1 MNLKP
6 SFLSII
12 GAVACL
18 LPITSLMAQDHDFLT
33 PNEVDQIRET
43 QEPNER
49 LELYLH
55 FARQRMDLVEH
66 YLANEKPGRSIF
78 IHNALGDYSQIIEAI
93 DSVSDDALRHKLVID
108 KGLDAVANNEKE
120 FLDQLSKIENS
131 NPKDLD
137 RYKFVLD
144 DAIETTSDSRDLAM
158 GDTAK
163 RSAALA
169 TTDAEEKKTREA
181 MMSDKE
187 RADKKKAA
195 AQDEEQKKKAPSLY
209 RPGEKPKDAQ

>member
-1 MNLKP
+1 MSLKR
-6 SFLSII
+6 
-12 GAVACL
+12 CL
-18 LPITSLMAQDHDFLT
+18 LCLLGMAAYLVPLALLGQDRDFLT

-55 FARQRMDLVEH
+55 FAKQRMDLVEH

-78 IHNALGDYSQIIEAI
+78 VHNALSDYSQIIEAI
-93 DSVSDDALRHKLVID
+93 DSVSDDALRHKLTID
-108 KGLDAVANNEKE
+108 KGLAAVADDEKD
-120 FLDQLSKIENS
+120 FLAELNKIESS

-144 DAIETTSDSRDLAM
+144 DAIEATSDSRDLAT

-163 RSAALA
+163 RSAELA
-169 TTDAEEKKTREA
+169 SSDAKDQKTRES

-195 AQDEEQKKKAPSLY
+195 AEDEEQKKKAPSLY
-209 RPGEKPKDAQ
+209 RPGEKRQDAQ

>member
-1 MNLKP
+1 MSLKP
-6 SFLSII
+6 SLLS
-12 GAVACL
+12 L
-18 LPITSLMAQDHDFLT
+18 LVLATYLVPGTLLGQDRDFLT

-55 FARQRMDLVEH
+55 FAKQRMDLVEH
-66 YLANEKPGRSIF
+66 YLANEKSGSSIF
-78 IHNALGDYSQIIEAI
+78 VHNALSDYSQIIEAI
-93 DSVSDDALRHKLVID
+93 DSVSDDALRHKLVVD
-108 KGLDAVANNEKE
+108 KGLAAVADDEKE
-120 FLDQLSKIENS
+120 FLAELNKIESS

-144 DAIETTSDSRDLAM
+144 DAIETTSDSRDLAT

-163 RSAALA
+163 RSAELA
-169 TTDAEEKKTREA
+169 SSDAKDQKTRES

-187 RADKKKAA
+187 RADKKKATA
-195 AQDEEQKKKAPSLY
+195 EDEEQKKKAPSLY
-209 RPGEKPKDAQ
+209 RSGEKRQDPQ

>member
-1 MNLKP
+1 M
-6 SFLSII
+6 SFKRSLLC
-12 GAVACL
+12 GLGLAACFFPRMML
-18 LPITSLMAQDHDFLT
+18 AQDRDFLT

-55 FARQRMDLVEH
+55 FAKQRMDLVEH
-66 YLANEKPGRSIF
+66 YLANEKAGRSIF
-78 IHNALGDYSQIIEAI
+78 VHNALSDYSQIIEAI
-93 DSVSDDALRHKLVID
+93 DSVSDDALRHKLIID
-108 KGLDAVANNEKE
+108 KGLAAVAADEKE
-120 FLDQLSKIENS
+120 FLAELNKIES
-131 NPKDLD
+131 GNPKDLD

-163 RSAALA
+163 RSAELA
-169 TTDAEEKKTREA
+169 SSDAKDQKTRES

-187 RADKKKAA
+187 RADKKKSAA
-195 AQDEEQKKKAPSLY
+195 EDEEQKKKAPSLY
-209 RPGEKPKDAQ
+209 RPGEKQQDAR

>member
-1 MNLKP
+1 MTLKR
-6 SFLSII
+6 SLLSVI
-12 GAVACL
+12 GVAAYL
-18 LPITSLMAQDHDFLT
+18 LPGALPAQDRDFLT
-33 PNEVDQIRET
+33 PNEVDQMRET

-55 FARQRMDLVEH
+55 FAKQRMDLVDH

-78 IHNALGDYSQIIEAI
+78 VHNALGDYSRIIEAI
-93 DSVSDDALRHKLVID
+93 DSVSDDALRHKLIID
-108 KGLDAVANNEKE
+108 KGLVAVADDEKE
-120 FLDQLSKIENS
+120 FLTELNKIESS

-144 DAIETTSDSRDLAM
+144 DAIETTSDSRDLAT

-163 RSAALA
+163 RSAELA
-169 TTDAEEKKTREA
+169 STDAKDQKTRES

-209 RPGEKPKDAQ
+209 RPGEKRQDAQ